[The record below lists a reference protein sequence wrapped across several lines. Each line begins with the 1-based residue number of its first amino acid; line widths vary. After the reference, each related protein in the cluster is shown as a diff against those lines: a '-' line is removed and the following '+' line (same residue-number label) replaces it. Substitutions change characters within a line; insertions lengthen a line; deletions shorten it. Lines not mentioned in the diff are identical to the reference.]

1 VVVAADGSETLQAVR
16 AAPRVTK
23 RDLAHTWRQCVE
35 HRYLFLL
42 LLPVVIYYL
51 IFNYAPIFNPQ
62 TGGILMAFKHH
73 HLTKPFVEWDWVG
86 LRYFEMMWRKPDF
99 WVAMRNTVT
108 ISFIRLVVEFPMP
121 IFLALLLNEVRRN
134 RQKRAYQTVL
144 TFPNF
149 LSWVLV
155 VGLMRDLLQ
164 INGVVNGM
172 IKSAGGTPYNFL
184 ANQSTFANYAMLV
197 LSNLFKSAG
206 WGSIIYLAAIS
217 SIDPTLYEAA
227 AVDGANRWQRVW
239 HITWPG
245 IKSTAVVLLI
255 LQCGNILNSS
265 FDQIFNLVN
274 GVNRPI
280 IETIGVY
287 IYRYAFQ
294 QSMNQSF
301 AAASGLFQAVVN
313 FALLLTANKIASRLG
328 ENRLF

>member
-1 VVVAADGSETLQAVR
+1 VVTTAEGSKSLSIERSKSLDLKTS
-16 AAPRVTK
+16 
-23 RDLAHTWRQCVE
+23 LAHTWRRCVE

-42 LLPVVIYYL
+42 LLPVLAYYL

-62 TGGILMAFKHH
+62 TGGILMAFKQH
-73 HLTKPFVEWDWVG
+73 HLTKPFSDWEWVG
-86 LRYFEMMWRKPDF
+86 LKYFEMMWRKPDF

-108 ISFIRLVVEFPMP
+108 ISFIRLVFEFPMP

-134 RQKRAYQTVL
+134 RQKRFYQTVL

-155 VGLMRDLLQ
+155 VGLMRDMLQ
-164 INGVVNGM
+164 INGVINGV

-184 ANQSTFANYAMLV
+184 ANQASFSNYAMLV
-197 LSNLFKSAG
+197 LSNLFKSVG

-227 AVDGANRWQRVW
+227 AVDGASRWQRVW

-255 LQCGNILNSS
+255 LQCGNILNSG

-274 GVNRPI
+274 GVNRNI
-280 IETIGVY
+280 IETIDVY

-294 QSMNQSF
+294 QSINQSF
-301 AAASGLFQAVVN
+301 AAASGLFKAVVN

>member
-1 VVVAADGSETLQAVR
+1 VAVAAEGSKRIETKVSRPLEL
-16 AAPRVTK
+16 K
-23 RDLAHTWRQCVE
+23 RDLAHTWRRVVE

-42 LLPVVIYYL
+42 LLPVLAYYL

-62 TGGILMAFKHH
+62 TGGILMAFKQH
-73 HLTKPFVEWDWVG
+73 HLTKPFAEWESVG
-86 LRYFEMMWRKPDF
+86 LKYFEMMWRKPDF
-99 WVAMRNTVT
+99 WTAMRNTVT

-121 IFLALLLNEVRRN
+121 IFLALLLNEVRRD
-134 RQKRAYQTVL
+134 RQKRLYQTVL

-164 INGVVNGM
+164 INGLVNGV
-172 IKSAGGTPYNFL
+172 IKAYGGTPYNFL
-184 ANQSTFANYAMLV
+184 ANESHFSNYAMLV
-197 LSNLFKSAG
+197 LSNLFKSVG

-255 LQCGNILNSS
+255 LQVGNILNSS
-265 FDQIFNLVN
+265 FDQIFNLIN
-274 GVNRPI
+274 GVNRSV
-280 IETIGVY
+280 IETIDVY

-301 AAASGLFQAVVN
+301 AAASGLFKAVVN

>member
-1 VVVAADGSETLQAVR
+1 VAVAAESSETLAVKR
-16 AAPRVTK
+16 PRLDAIK
-23 RDLAHTWRQCVE
+23 RDLARTWRQCVE

-42 LLPVVIYYL
+42 LLPVVVYYL

-73 HLTKPFVEWDWVG
+73 HLTKPFAEWDWVG

-108 ISFIRLVVEFPMP
+108 ISFIRLLFEFPMP
-121 IFLALLLNEVRRN
+121 IFLALLLNEVRRD
-134 RQKRAYQTVL
+134 RSKRIYQTVL

-164 INGVVNGM
+164 ISGLVNGLVR
-172 IKSAGGTPYNFL
+172 AVGGTPFNFL
-184 ANQSTFANYAMLV
+184 ANQGTFSNYAMLV

-227 AVDGANRWQRVW
+227 AVDGANRWHRVW

-265 FDQIFNLVN
+265 FDQIFNLIN

-280 IETIGVY
+280 IETIDVY

-301 AAASGLFQAVVN
+301 AAASGLFKAVVN

>member
-1 VVVAADGSETLQAVR
+1 MVTTAEGSKSLSIERSKSLDLKTS
-16 AAPRVTK
+16 
-23 RDLAHTWRQCVE
+23 LAHTWHRCVE

-42 LLPVVIYYL
+42 LLPVLAYYL

-62 TGGILMAFKHH
+62 TGGILMAFKQH
-73 HLTKPFVEWDWVG
+73 HLTKPFSDWEWVG
-86 LRYFEMMWRKPDF
+86 LKYFEMMWRKPDF

-108 ISFIRLVVEFPMP
+108 ISFIRLVFEFPMP
-121 IFLALLLNEVRRN
+121 IFLALLLNEVRRS
-134 RQKRAYQTVL
+134 RQKRFYQTVL

-155 VGLMRDLLQ
+155 VGLMRDMLQ
-164 INGVVNGM
+164 INGVINGV

-184 ANQSTFANYAMLV
+184 ANQASFSNYAMLV
-197 LSNLFKSAG
+197 LSNLFKSVG

-227 AVDGANRWQRVW
+227 AVDGASRWQRVW

-255 LQCGNILNSS
+255 LQCGNILNSG

-274 GVNRPI
+274 GVNRNI
-280 IETIGVY
+280 IETIDVY

-294 QSMNQSF
+294 QSINQSF
-301 AAASGLFQAVVN
+301 AAASGLFKAVVN

>member
-1 VVVAADGSETLQAVR
+1 MAIAEKLSSSQAQSQSKPQ
-16 AAPRVTK
+16 AK
-23 RDLAHTWRQCVE
+23 ESNLARTWREVVKN
-35 HRYLFLL
+35 RYLFLL

-62 TGGILMAFKHH
+62 TGGILMAFKKH
-73 HLTKPFVEWDWVG
+73 HLVKPFAEWDWVG
-86 LRYFEMMWRKPDF
+86 LKYFQMMWSKPDF
-99 WVAMRNTVT
+99 WQAMRNTVT
-108 ISFIRLVVEFPMP
+108 ISFIRLVFEFPVP
-121 IFLALLLNEVRRN
+121 ILLALLLNEVRRSST
-134 RQKRAYQTVL
+134 KRVYQTVL

-164 INGVVNGM
+164 VNGVINGIM
-172 IKSAGGTPYNFL
+172 KSLDIEPYNFL
-184 ANQSTFANYAMLV
+184 ANQSVFANYAMLV

-227 AVDGANRWQRVW
+227 AVDGANRWQRIV

-255 LQCGNILNSS
+255 LQVGSILNSG
-265 FDQIFNLVN
+265 FDQIFNLIN
-274 GVNRPI
+274 GVNRNI
-280 IETIGVY
+280 IETIDVY

-294 QSMNQSF
+294 QSINQSF
-301 AAASGLFQAVVN
+301 AAASGLFKAVIN
-313 FALLLTANKIASRLG
+313 FALLLTANRIASRLG
-328 ENRLF
+328 ENKLF

>member
-1 VVVAADGSETLQAVR
+1 VAITAEGSKSLGIERSKSLDLKTS
-16 AAPRVTK
+16 
-23 RDLAHTWRQCVE
+23 LAHTWRRCVE

-42 LLPVVIYYL
+42 LLPVLAYYL

-62 TGGILMAFKHH
+62 TGGILMAFKQH
-73 HLTKPFVEWDWVG
+73 HLTKPFSEWEWVG
-86 LRYFEMMWRKPDF
+86 LKYFEMMWRKPDF

-108 ISFIRLVVEFPMP
+108 ISFIRLVFEFPMP

-134 RQKRAYQTVL
+134 RQKRFYQTVL

-155 VGLMRDLLQ
+155 VGLMRDMLQ
-164 INGVVNGM
+164 INGVINGVV
-172 IKSAGGTPYNFL
+172 KSVGGTPYNFL
-184 ANQSTFANYAMLV
+184 ANQASFSNYAMLV
-197 LSNLFKSAG
+197 LSNLFKSVG

-227 AVDGANRWQRVW
+227 AVDGASRWQRVW

-255 LQCGNILNSS
+255 LQCGNILNSG

-274 GVNRPI
+274 GVNRNI
-280 IETIGVY
+280 IETIDVY

-294 QSMNQSF
+294 QSINQSF
-301 AAASGLFQAVVN
+301 AAASGLFKAVVN

>member
-1 VVVAADGSETLQAVR
+1 VGVAAKVSKPRSRFLDGESGLARTVR
-16 AAPRVTK
+16 K
-23 RDLAHTWRQCVE
+23 LAE

-42 LLPVVIYYL
+42 LLPMLAYYL

-62 TGGILMAFKHH
+62 TGGILMAFRKHS
-73 HLTKPFVEWDWVG
+73 LTKPFSEWEGVG
-86 LRYFEMMWRKPDF
+86 LKYFEMMWRKPDF
-99 WVAMRNTVT
+99 WAAMRNTVT
-108 ISFIRLVVEFPMP
+108 ISFVRLVFEFPMP
-121 IFLALLLNEVRRN
+121 IFLALLLNEVRRDGP
-134 RQKRAYQTVL
+134 KRIYQTVF

-164 INGVVNGM
+164 VNGVVNGV
-172 IKSAGGTPYNFL
+172 IKSLGGTPYMFL
-184 ANQSTFANYAMLV
+184 ANGSTFSNYAMLV
-197 LSNLFKSAG
+197 LSNLFKSVG
-206 WGSIIYLAAIS
+206 WGSIIYLAAIA

-255 LQCGNILNSS
+255 LQVGNILNGS
-265 FDQIFNLVN
+265 FDQIFNLIN
-274 GVNRPI
+274 GVNRSI
-280 IETIGVY
+280 IETIDVY

-301 AAASGLFQAVVN
+301 AAASGLFRSVIN
-313 FALLLTANKIASRLG
+313 FALLLTANQIASRLG
-328 ENRLF
+328 EERLF

>member
-1 VVVAADGSETLQAVR
+1 VGVAAKVSKPRSRLLDGDSGLARTVR
-16 AAPRVTK
+16 K
-23 RDLAHTWRQCVE
+23 FVE

-42 LLPVVIYYL
+42 LLPMLAYYL

-62 TGGILMAFKHH
+62 TGGILMAFKKHS
-73 HLTKPFVEWDWVG
+73 LTKPFSEWEGVG
-86 LRYFEMMWRKPDF
+86 LKYFEMMWGKPDF
-99 WVAMRNTVT
+99 WAAMRNTVT
-108 ISFIRLVVEFPMP
+108 ISFVRLVFEFPMP
-121 IFLALLLNEVRRN
+121 ILLALLLNEVRRDGP
-134 RQKRAYQTVL
+134 KRIYQTVF

-164 INGVVNGM
+164 VNGVVNGI
-172 IKSAGGTPYNFL
+172 IKLLGGTPYMFL
-184 ANQSTFANYAMLV
+184 ANGSTFSNYAMLV
-197 LSNLFKSAG
+197 LSNLFKSVG
-206 WGSIIYLAAIS
+206 WGSIIYLAAIA

-255 LQCGNILNSS
+255 LQVGNILNGS
-265 FDQIFNLVN
+265 FDQIFNLIN
-274 GVNRPI
+274 GVNRSI
-280 IETIGVY
+280 IETIDVY

-301 AAASGLFQAVVN
+301 AAASGLFRSVVN
-313 FALLLTANKIASRLG
+313 FALLLTANQIASRLG
-328 ENRLF
+328 EERLF

>member
-1 VVVAADGSETLQAVR
+1 VIVAAKGTRPVEKKSSLG
-16 AAPRVTK
+16 K
-23 RDLAHTWRQCVE
+23 TWKKVVE
-35 HRYLFLL
+35 HRYLFLML
-42 LLPVVIYYL
+42 APVLAYYL

-62 TGGILMAFKHH
+62 TGGILMAFKQHN
-73 HLTKPFVEWDWVG
+73 LTRPFVEWDWVG
-86 LRYFEMMWRKPDF
+86 LKYFEMMWRKPDF

-121 IFLALLLNEVRRN
+121 ILLALLLNEVRRSSS
-134 RQKRAYQTVL
+134 KRIFQTVF

-164 INGVVNGM
+164 VDGVINGL
-172 IKSAGGTPYNFL
+172 IKTMPGGVAYNFL
-184 ANQSTFANYAMLV
+184 ANNNPFSNYAMLV
-197 LSNLFKSAG
+197 LSNLFKSVG
-206 WGSIIYLAAIS
+206 WGSIIYLAAIAG
-217 SIDPTLYEAA
+217 IDPTLYEAA
-227 AVDGANRWQRVW
+227 TVDGANRWQLMR

-255 LQCGNILNSS
+255 LQTGNILNGS

-274 GVNRPI
+274 GVNRSV
-280 IETIGVY
+280 IETIDVY

-301 AAASGLFQAVVN
+301 AAASGLFKAVIN
-313 FALLLTANKIASRLG
+313 FALLMTANQIARRLG